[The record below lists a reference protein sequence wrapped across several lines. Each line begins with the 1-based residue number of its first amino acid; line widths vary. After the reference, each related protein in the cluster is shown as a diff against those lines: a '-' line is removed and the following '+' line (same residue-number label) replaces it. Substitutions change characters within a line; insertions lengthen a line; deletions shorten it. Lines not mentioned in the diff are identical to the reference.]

1 MRVQIIFWL
10 SAVAIFYAYAGYQI
24 LLWLISFFIKAPIR
38 KSDITP
44 SVSLVISAYNEEHVL
59 PKRIENA
66 LALDY
71 PRHLL
76 EIAVIS
82 DGSTDNT
89 NNIIHSFAQRSQ
101 HVIPCI
107 VPKNKG
113 KSACLNEF
121 VPRLNGEIII
131 FSDANSFYEG
141 DLVRRIVR
149 PFADPEI
156 GLVTGGTQYIA
167 SQASKSSSA
176 TGLYSRLEKLT
187 KSLETKTGSCVGA
200 DGAAFAIRKSLF
212 DPLKPDEINDLVI
225 PFHIISKGYRGIL
238 EPSISCTEEIPCQRE
253 GFKRQ
258 VRITARTLR
267 AIFRYRHLLSPFR
280 YPMFS
285 FCLFSH
291 KIMKFL
297 VPFFLVALLITNVF
311 LSVGDG
317 SFYKIVLALQ
327 AIFYG
332 CALIGFLERAVG
344 KTMKLTGSCDAFLTV
359 NLAYVAGWLKYL
371 AGETY
376 TSWKPKR

>member
-1 MRVQIIFWL
+1 MIIHIIFWL
-10 SAVAIFYAYAGYQI
+10 SAFAITYAYVGYP
-24 LLWLISFFIKAPIR
+24 LTLWLISFFIKVPI
-38 KSDITP
+38 KKADITP
-44 SVSLVISAYNEEHVL
+44 SVSLVISAYNEENVL
-59 PKRIENA
+59 ASKIENA

-71 PRHLL
+71 PRHLF
-76 EIAVIS
+76 EIAVLS

-89 NNIIHSFAQRSQ
+89 NNIIHSFALRSQ
-101 HVIPCI
+101 YVIPCI

-113 KSACLNEF
+113 KTACLNEF

-141 DLVRRIVR
+141 DLVRRIIG
-149 PFADPEI
+149 PFVDPDI

-167 SQASKSSSA
+167 SQASKSASA

-200 DGAAFAIRKSLF
+200 DGAVFAIRKSLF
-212 DPLKPDEINDLVI
+212 DPLKPDEINDLII
-225 PFHIISKGYRGIL
+225 PFHIISKGYRVIL
-238 EPSISCTEEIPCQRE
+238 EPSISCTEEIPGQRE
-253 GFKRQ
+253 GFNRQ

-311 LSVGDG
+311 LALGDD

-332 CALIGFLERAVG
+332 CALIGFLKRAAG
-344 KTMKLTGSCDAFLTV
+344 TKMKWIEACHAFLTV

-371 AGETY
+371 TGETY
-376 TSWKPKR
+376 TSWKPQR